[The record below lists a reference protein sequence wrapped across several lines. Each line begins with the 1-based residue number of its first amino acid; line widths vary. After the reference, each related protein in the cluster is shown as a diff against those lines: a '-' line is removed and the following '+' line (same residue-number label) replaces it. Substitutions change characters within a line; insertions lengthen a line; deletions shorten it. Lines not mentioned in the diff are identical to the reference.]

1 MIARTSRRRQRQ
13 LNSRNNLFR
22 PLLGILNITL
32 LMRNV
37 HPLAIRPVSVT
48 PHHLSSFAQHPS
60 HQSDC
65 CGCWCR
71 PCRPVITIATSPR
84 RRPPTYLHQDLR
96 DEIEKSAQRRAYQS
110 RSRRGGAGATVGGA
124 VIGGLLA
131 GPFGA
136 LFGAQIGSALGATS
150 ELDKAR
156 QDEMKRLGVTSDM
169 LDQATE
175 IGVALNQAIE
185 GLRVLQNSVETSKRL
200 AKLLNEQE
208 QTLYGRAKT
217 AIESSDEDGAR
228 KLLLERTSV
237 KEKLLKVLQSIAED
251 NRRIST
257 MESNVMAL
265 ETRGL
270 EIEALLRR
278 TVGASA
284 LQNSNSMGLSLES
297 EDPLLKKNRDLG
309 I

>member
-110 RSRRGGAGATVGGA
+110 RSRGGGAGATVGGA

-208 QTLYGRAKT
+208 QSLYERAKT

-297 EDPLLKKNRDLG
+297 EDPLLKKFRDLG